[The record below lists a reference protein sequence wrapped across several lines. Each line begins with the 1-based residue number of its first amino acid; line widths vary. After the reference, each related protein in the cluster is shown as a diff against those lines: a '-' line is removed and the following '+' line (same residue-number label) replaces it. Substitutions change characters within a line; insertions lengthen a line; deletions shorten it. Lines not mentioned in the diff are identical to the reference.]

1 MSNADLVH
9 EGEDE
14 NFVSQHRKKL
24 IAGVILALAVGVYL
38 MPKPGPSAPVRK
50 AEKIVSVQL
59 PPPPPPKLPPPP
71 PKVQPPPEKMEK
83 QAPAEE
89 KPKEAAPKKADNPP
103 PTTLATGI
111 KGDGPGMGL
120 ASSGNGLG
128 GGGGIGGTGGGGG
141 GSKWDSYAGQVQSR
155 ISEALRL
162 NPKTKS
168 ASITRLEVRIW
179 PDPTGHIT
187 RAELAGSTGNA
198 EIDQAIQK
206 VLSDLRLEAPP
217 AGMKS
222 IALRLS
228 ARRP

>member
-1 MSNADLVH
+1 MSNAELVY
-9 EGEDE
+9 EGDDD
-14 NFVSQHRKKL
+14 NFFSLHLKKL
-24 IAGVILALAVGVYL
+24 MIAGILLLGLAVYF
-38 MPKPGPSAPVRK
+38 MPKPGPSGPVRK

-71 PKVQPPPEKMEK
+71 PKLPPPPEKIEKPVAVEEK
-83 QAPAEE
+83 Q
-89 KPKEAAPKKADNPP
+89 KAAPKKADNPP
-103 PTTLATGI
+103 STALATGI

-128 GGGGIGGTGGGGG
+128 GGGGIGGNGGGGG
-141 GSKWDSYAGQVQSR
+141 GGKWDGYAGQVQSR

-162 NPKTKS
+162 HPKTKS
-168 ASITRLEVRIW
+168 ASISRLEVRIW